1 MFLRHHVGIPCFRHP
16 LSPDAVIICSGFF
29 FRQAATTAGHENLKW
44 VILKVKL
51 KVKVGPTPY
60 ANE

>member
-1 MFLRHHVGIPCFRHP
+1 MWESLVLDTPF
-16 LSPDAVIICSGFF
+16 SPDPVIIRSFF
-29 FRQAATTAGHENLKW
+29 FRQAATIAGHENLKW

-51 KVKVGPTPY
+51 KVKVEQTPY